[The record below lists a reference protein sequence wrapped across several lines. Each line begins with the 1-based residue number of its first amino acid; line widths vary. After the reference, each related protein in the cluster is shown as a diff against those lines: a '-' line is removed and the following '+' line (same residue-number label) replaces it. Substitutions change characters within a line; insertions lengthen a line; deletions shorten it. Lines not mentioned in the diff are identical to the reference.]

1 MTVIIAFLTV
11 LGAIAAWWLSHQRLA
26 AKPWL
31 EESPAGSI
39 PDSAGVA
46 WPAAKVGV
54 CMFLAVAGSLFA
66 VLISAYS
73 LRMDSADW
81 SSLPGTGLLWVN
93 TWLLVLSSLALQWA
107 VVAVQRSD
115 TARAAVGIGVG
126 GVSALLFLGGQLLVW
141 RQLNAAGFYAESHP
155 ASAFFYLI
163 TAIHGL
169 HLAGG
174 MLALGR
180 VGARVSMAADGGADK
195 VRLGVEL
202 CALYW
207 HFLLVVWL
215 LVCGILVL
223 GPWAEWL
230 YAICFGT

>member
-11 LGAIAAWWLSHQRLA
+11 LGAVAVWWLSRQRLA

-31 EESPAGSI
+31 EASPAGSF
-39 PDSAGVA
+39 PDREAVA
-46 WPAAKVGV
+46 WPAAKLGL

-73 LRMDSADW
+73 LRMRAADW
-81 SSLPGTGLLWVN
+81 SSLPGTGLLWIN

-107 VVAVQRSD
+107 VVAVQRRD
-115 TARAAVGIGVG
+115 TTRAAAGLGVG

-141 RQLNAAGFYAESHP
+141 RQLNAGGFYAESHP

-180 VGARVSMAADGGADK
+180 VGARVSMADGDAEN
-195 VRLGVEL
+195 VRLSVEL